1 MSLSA
6 AKARLDALT
15 RDLVARWKLTRES
28 WRDARSLDFEQ
39 KYMDEL
45 VSGVNKATVQIQELE
60 KLLLRIRND
69 CE

>member
-28 WRDARSLDFEQ
+28 WSDARSLDFEQ